1 MTSPILWY
9 LTLTLLGLLTFPL
22 AHRLFPALKD
32 RGYTL
37 SRALG
42 LLLWGFVFWLL
53 ASLGVIQNDVGG
65 ILLALVVLMGLVAWA
80 LAADG
85 KFTERIHD
93 VSGWLKENWRLVL
106 ATEVL
111 FLVAFSFMALVRSA
125 NPESLG
131 TEKPMEL
138 AFINAILRSPTFPPH
153 DPWLSGYAISYYYFG
168 YPWLPCWPSLQPLPE
183 E

>member
-42 LLLWGFVFWLL
+42 LLLWGFIFWLL
-53 ASLGVIQNDVGG
+53 ASLGVIQNDAGG
-65 ILLALVVLMGLVAWA
+65 ILLALGLVIGLVAWS
-80 LAADG
+80 LAAG
-85 KFTERIHD
+85 GNFSERFHD
-93 VSGWLKENWRLVL
+93 VFGWLKENWKLVL
-106 ATEVL
+106 ATEML

-131 TEKPMEL
+131 HRKTDGAGFHQRHP
-138 AFINAILRSPTFPPH
+138 AFAN
-153 DPWLSGYAISYYYFG
+153 IS
-168 YPWLPCWPSLQPLPE
+168 SA
-183 E
+183 